1 MSELHFSTSG
11 SGTALVI
18 LHGLFGSGRNW
29 QSHARQLAEHFQV
42 FSVDLRNHGE
52 SFHANEMNYSA
63 MAEDVAQLL
72 HSLALSDCYMLG
84 HSMGGKVAM
93 MLALQN
99 PALVK
104 RMIVADIAPVDYFHH
119 YDDLINPILA
129 LPLEKIESRGQA
141 DQLLRQNVPEDQL
154 RAFLLQNLVREA
166 SGWRWRVN
174 WKVIQRDM
182 EWLTGCGDLPQDW
195 CIDLPTLFLRGE
207 KSDYIGESEVVVIQQ
222 RFRPYRIETIE
233 AAWHWLPA
241 EKPELFYRLVAD
253 FLLDG

>member
-29 QSHARQLAEHFQV
+29 QSHARQFAEHFQV

-63 MAEDVAQLL
+63 MAEDVAHLL
-72 HSLALSDCYMLG
+72 HRLELSDCYMLG

-119 YDDLINPILA
+119 YD
-129 LPLEKIESRGQA
+129 
-141 DQLLRQNVPEDQL
+141 
-154 RAFLLQNLVREA
+154 
-166 SGWRWRVN
+166 
-174 WKVIQRDM
+174 
-182 EWLTGCGDLPQDW
+182 
-195 CIDLPTLFLRGE
+195 
-207 KSDYIGESEVVVIQQ
+207 
-222 RFRPYRIETIE
+222 
-233 AAWHWLPA
+233 
-241 EKPELFYRLVAD
+241 
-253 FLLDG
+253 